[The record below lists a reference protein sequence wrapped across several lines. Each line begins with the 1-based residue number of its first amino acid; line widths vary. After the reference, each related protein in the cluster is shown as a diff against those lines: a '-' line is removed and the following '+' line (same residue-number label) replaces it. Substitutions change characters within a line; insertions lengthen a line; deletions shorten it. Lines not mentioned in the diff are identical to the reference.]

1 MNVFRKTLI
10 TVLFCMSIMNFTT
23 NASEMINQ
31 ILQNMGVD
39 NPLAGQFILSIIY
52 LIIAILIGMIVYRVF
67 ERYFTSWAKKTK
79 TNLDDEILSNIK
91 LPIYLVVIVIGLY
104 YALTPLRILD
114 PFSYQIRLIFSL
126 IEILIVSFAVTRVIN
141 VMVAWY
147 ADKKREKEKD
157 VSAHILF
164 LFKRLLHIVV
174 YIFAFLFILWAF
186 GINLSGAIVG
196 LGVGGIAIAFALQ
209 NVLSDLFSA
218 FTIYFDRPF
227 EIGDFVVIGSDNGTV
242 KKIGLVSTR
251 IQTLQGEELIVS
263 NQELVT
269 TRIRNFKQMKKRRV
283 SFGFGVIYGTPTTK
297 LEKIPELIK
306 NIIDEIE
313 KVDIDRV
320 HFKEFGNFSLNF
332 EVVYY
337 IRSKEYAVYMDKQQE
352 INFKIKEA
360 FEKEGIEMAFPT
372 QTLFVKNDD
381 S

>member
-1 MNVFRKTLI
+1 
-10 TVLFCMSIMNFTT
+10 MNFTT
-23 NASEMINQ
+23 DASEVINQ
-31 ILQNMGVD
+31 FLQNMGVD
-39 NPLAGQFILSIIY
+39 NPLAGQFVVSAIYFIL
-52 LIIAILIGMIVYRVF
+52 AILIGIIVYWVF
-67 ERYFTSWAKKTK
+67 ERYFTSWTKKTRTK
-79 TNLDDEILSNIK
+79 FDDEILSNVK

-104 YALTPLRILD
+104 YAFTPLRILD
-114 PFSYQIRLIFSL
+114 PYLYQIRLIFSI
-126 IEILIVSFAVTRVIN
+126 IEILIISFAVTRVIN
-141 VMVAWY
+141 VMIAWY
-147 ADKKREKEKD
+147 ADRKREKEKD

-174 YIFAFLFILWAF
+174 YVFAILFILWAF
-186 GINLSGAIVG
+186 GINLSGAVVG

-227 EIGDFVVIGSDNGTV
+227 EIGDFISIGSDNGTV
-242 KKIGLVSTR
+242 KKIGLISTR

-269 TRIRNFKQMKKRRV
+269 SRIRNFKQMKKRRI
-283 SFGFGVIYGTPTTK
+283 SFGFGVIYGTPSIK
-297 LEKIPELIK
+297 LNKIPGIIK
-306 NIIDEIE
+306 NIIDGID
-313 KVDIDRV
+313 KANIDRV

-337 IRSKEYAVYMDKQQE
+337 IRSKDYAVYMDKQQE

-381 S
+381 N

>member
-1 MNVFRKTLI
+1 
-10 TVLFCMSIMNFTT
+10 MSIMNFTT
-23 NASEMINQ
+23 TASDMINQ
-31 ILQNMGVD
+31 FLQNMGID
-39 NPLAGQFILSIIY
+39 NPLAGQFVVSAIYFIL
-52 LIIAILIGMIVYRVF
+52 AIVIGMIVYWIF
-67 ERYFTSWAKKTK
+67 ERYFTSWAKKTR

-126 IEILIVSFAVTRVIN
+126 IEILLVSFAVTRVIN
-141 VMVAWY
+141 VMVSWY

-174 YIFAFLFILWAF
+174 YVFAFLVILWVF
-186 GINLSGAIVG
+186 DINLSGAVVG

-227 EIGDFVVIGSDNGTV
+227 EIGDYVVIGSENGTV
-242 KKIGLVSTR
+242 KKIGLISTR

-263 NQELVT
+263 NQDLVT
-269 TRIRNFKQMKKRRV
+269 TRIRNFKQMKKRRI
-283 SFGFGVIYGTPTTK
+283 SFGFGVIYGTPSEK
-297 LEKIPELIK
+297 LQKIPDMIK
-306 NIIDEIE
+306 KILNEIE
-313 KVDIDRV
+313 KVKIDRV

-337 IRSKEYAVYMDKQQE
+337 INSKEYSVYMDKQQE

-381 S
+381 T

>member
-1 MNVFRKTLI
+1 
-10 TVLFCMSIMNFTT
+10 MSIMNFTT

-147 ADKKREKEKD
+147 ADKKRQKEKD